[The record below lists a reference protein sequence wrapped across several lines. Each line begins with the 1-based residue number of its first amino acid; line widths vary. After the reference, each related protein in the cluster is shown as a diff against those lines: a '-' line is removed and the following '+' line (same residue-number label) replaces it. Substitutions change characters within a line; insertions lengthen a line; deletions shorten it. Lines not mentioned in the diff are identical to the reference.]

1 MNIFI
6 LTIKWTKNTRFH
18 KRKGQ
23 SIVTLVFLDLAFNF
37 KNYVISNVLSNS
49 MHPRDEVKTL
59 SWHKLDCTLHRPV
72 TEKPLGTAHF
82 LIPFTPWSSVSVFEY
97 HSSSNTEKT
106 LPLIG
111 LQIEAT
117 SMTLNL
123 LHLFYNRKVDK
134 ALLSGVWTIVSVSLY
149 LFECLHRVFLFT

>member
-1 MNIFI
+1 M
-6 LTIKWTKNTRFH
+6 
-18 KRKGQ
+18 
-23 SIVTLVFLDLAFNF
+23 LVFLDLAFNF

-59 SWHKLDCTLHRPV
+59 SWHKLDCTLYRPV

-82 LIPFTPWSSVSVFEY
+82 LIPFPSWSSISAFEY
-97 HSSSNTEKT
+97 YSSSNTDGHKT

-123 LHLFYNRKVDK
+123 LYVFYNRNVNE
-134 ALLSGVWTIVSVSLY
+134 ALLSGV
-149 LFECLHRVFLFT
+149 